1 MIRVV
6 LADDHAIVRD
16 GLRMVLEAMG
26 DITVVGEAE
35 NGVETLKLL
44 QQVKPHVLLLD
55 VSMPGLNGFDVV
67 QRLSQKGEQIPTLIL
82 SMYPEEQ
89 YALRFIKAGAAGYLA
104 KDAASTQLVNA
115 VRMVASGRKYISPE
129 VASLLAETLSGEHD
143 QAAHELLSDREY
155 QVMCHI
161 GSGKTVSQIAEQ
173 MSLSVRTI
181 STYRSR
187 ILAKMRMSTNAELT
201 HYTIKHGLV

>member
-1 MIRVV
+1 MITVV
-6 LADDHAIVRD
+6 IADDHAIVRD
-16 GLRMVLEAMG
+16 GLRMVLEATG
-26 DITVVGEAE
+26 NIAVVGEAE
-35 NGVETLKLL
+35 NGAETLKLL
-44 QQVKPHVLLLD
+44 QRTSPDVLLLD
-55 VSMPGLNGFDVV
+55 IAMPGLNGFDVV
-67 QRLSQKGEQIPTLIL
+67 QRLNQKADRQPVLIL

-89 YALRFIKAGAAGYLA
+89 YTLRFFKTGAAGYLA
-104 KDAASTQLVNA
+104 KDSASTQLVNA
-115 VRMVASGRKYISPE
+115 VRIVAAGRKYISPE
-129 VASLLAETLSGEHD
+129 VAMLLAENLSGEHE
-143 QAAHELLSDREY
+143 QAPHERLSDREY

-201 HYTIKHGLV
+201 HYSIKHGLV

>member
-1 MIRVV
+1 MIKVII
-6 LADDHAIVRD
+6 ADDHAIVRD
-16 GLRMVLEAMG
+16 GLRMVLEAAG
-26 DITVVGEAE
+26 DIEVIGEAE
-35 NGVETLKLL
+35 NGADTLKLL
-44 QQVKPHVLLLD
+44 QQMRPDVLLLD
-55 VSMPGLNGFDVV
+55 VAMPGLNGFDVV
-67 QRLSQKGEQIPTLIL
+67 QRLNQKGEDLPVLVL

-89 YALRFIKAGAAGYLA
+89 YALRFFKAGAAGYLA
-104 KDAASTQLVNA
+104 KDTASTQLVNA
-115 VRMVASGRKYISPE
+115 VHVVATGKKYISPE
-129 VASLLAETLSGEHD
+129 VATLLAETLSG
-143 QAAHELLSDREY
+143 AHEEESHERLSDREY

>member
-1 MIRVV
+1 MIHVV

-16 GLRMVLEAMG
+16 GLRMVLESTG
-26 DITVVGEAE
+26 DISVVGEAE
-35 NGVETLKLL
+35 NGTETLKLL
-44 QQVKPHVLLLD
+44 QQIKPDVLLLD

-67 QRLSQKGEQIPTLIL
+67 QRMGQKDEQVPTLVL

-129 VASLLAETLSGEHD
+129 VATLLAESLSGEHE
-143 QAAHELLSDREY
+143 QEAHELLSDREY